1 MHDRV
6 IPVVSQGC
14 RPVGSPFAVTRAEGN
29 IIFELGGKPALDRLQ
44 EVAAAATDADRRL
57 LSEFVHIGRA
67 IDERKIEFDRGDFLM
82 RNVLGADPRVGAI
95 MVNDLVE
102 VGSTVQF
109 QVRDAVS
116 AGEDLAQLMSSRT
129 AEAALLFTCNGRGS
143 HMFPAPDHDASLV
156 SESLGRVPL
165 AGMFCAGELG
175 PIGGR
180 NFVHGFTASVVL
192 VTTTSRSRQIHQP

>member
-1 MHDRV
+1 
-6 IPVVSQGC
+6 
-14 RPVGSPFAVTRAEGN
+14 
-29 IIFELGGKPALDRLQ
+29 
-44 EVAAAATDADRRL
+44 
-57 LSEFVHIGRA
+57 
-67 IDERKIEFDRGDFLM
+67 
-82 RNVLGADPRVGAI
+82 

-116 AGEDLAQLMSSRT
+116 AGEDLAQLMGSRT

-143 HMFPAPDHDASLV
+143 HMFADPDHDASLV
-156 SESLGRVPL
+156 SDSLGGVPL

-192 VTTTSRSRQIHQP
+192 ITAG